1 MNMRHPSRCASAAAG
16 HVQLIKD
23 NPMETDLATRIASLP
38 QHQELKAKRRRFGWS
53 LTLAILLDARAI

>member
-1 MNMRHPSRCASAAAG
+1 
-16 HVQLIKD
+16 
-23 NPMETDLATRIASLP
+23 METDLATRIASLP